1 MLIFRCKLVA
11 YLNQEQFSE
20 ECASTQNIDEDCS
33 VLMDYLKRLPPP
45 AVDLE
50 LRALY
55 TYEGD
60 EEGVYLLKLLL
71 QWLAK
76 QVRSGN
82 NYEVLQAYIHRTLTI
97 YSQTILQLPV
107 LQSDLQAL
115 HDAHS
120 FTSSKFR
127 NLIQKN
133 LCLLK
138 LIGNLPIT

>member
-1 MLIFRCKLVA
+1 MSNDDLISQNKLESVA
-11 YLNQEQFSE
+11 SDNNNSVV
-20 ECASTQNIDEDCS
+20 
-33 VLMDYLKRLPPP
+33 VLMDYLKQLPPP

-60 EEGVYLLKLLL
+60 EEGVKLLQLLLK
-71 QWLAK
+71 WLTK
-76 QVRSGN
+76 HTRSGN

-97 YSQTILQLPV
+97 YSQTILQLPI
-107 LQSDLQAL
+107 LQVDLQAL
-115 HDAHS
+115 YEAHHH
-120 FTSSKFR
+120 TSSRFR